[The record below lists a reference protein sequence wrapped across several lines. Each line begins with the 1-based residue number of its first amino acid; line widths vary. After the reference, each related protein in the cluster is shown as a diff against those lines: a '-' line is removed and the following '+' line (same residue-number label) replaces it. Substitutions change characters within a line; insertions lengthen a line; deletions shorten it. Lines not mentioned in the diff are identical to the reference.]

1 MNKSLSISQ
10 VNRLYLASMLMV
22 FSLGAWLQSISFS
35 WGLLLTELLLILAPT
50 IWMLRRNHVDL
61 RANSGLKKTR
71 ASLILVAVILGF
83 GAWLVT
89 SLVEQIMVSISGYVP
104 PTPTGIIPT
113 TTFQA
118 LLIFL
123 GFVVAAPICEEILF
137 RGTIQPAYQNHT
149 KVSLSILVPS
159 LLFALFHFRLQGLP
173 ALIIIALLLGFTYWR
188 TQSLTFT
195 MVVHAANN
203 FVAFVVLIRQGL
215 FPHIDLPFPSP
226 AASAFGILMLVAG
239 LVLLQRLL
247 PRPQTQR
254 RPEQVK
260 IFSLNILWP
269 ILLAFVL
276 FSIMAVQE
284 VIAGIQQST
293 FKLETQSLPVSA
305 QWKYEIQ
312 HKGGEPIGFAE
323 CQWHT
328 SEFSL
333 NLSCQKEY
341 KAFEFQGGNSFFSSA
356 ALNSRLTVEWEP
368 EQLNLSSLIEE
379 NITELYTS
387 SWQTESSGDALILHV
402 QTQDSEIDPFSFSPT
417 TLVQEEWAWRLMGLS
432 FANLKH
438 GSVEYLSP
446 LTWREQTQDSGP
458 LLEKERLL
466 ITGPENIQVPAGEF
480 SAWKVSL
487 SNGETAWY
495 ATEEEH
501 QLLRFDSNMVN
512 YLLVE
517 EE

>member
-10 VNRLYLASMLMV
+10 VNRLYLASMLLV

-50 IWMLRRNHVDL
+50 IWLLRRNQIDL
-61 RANSGLKKTR
+61 RSSAGLKKSR
-71 ASLILVAVILGF
+71 APLTLVAVILGV

-89 SLVEQIMVSISGYVP
+89 SLVEQIMVSITGYVP
-104 PTPTGIIPT
+104 TSPAGIIPT

-137 RGTIQPAYQNHT
+137 RGSIQPAYQNHT
-149 KVSLSILVPS
+149 KLSLSILVPS
-159 LLFALFHFRLQGLP
+159 LLFAFFHFRLQGLP

-195 MVVHAANN
+195 MVMHAANN
-203 FVAFVVLIRQGL
+203 FVAFVVLIQEGL

-226 AASAFGILMLVAG
+226 SASAFGILMVVAG

-247 PRPQTQR
+247 PRPQTEK
-254 RPEQVK
+254 PPAQVK
-260 IFSLNILWP
+260 IFSLKIFWP
-269 ILLAFVL
+269 ILLAFIL

-284 VIAGIQQST
+284 VTAGIQQSSL
-293 FKLETQSLPVSA
+293 KLEAQSLPVSA

-312 HKGGEPIGFAE
+312 HKGGESIGFAE

-333 NLSCQKEY
+333 NLSCQKQHA
-341 KAFEFQGGNSFFSSA
+341 AFEFQSRNSFFSSE

-368 EQLNLSSLIEE
+368 EQLNLSSLIQE

-387 SWQTESSGDALILHV
+387 SWQTEKSGDALILHV

-432 FANLKH
+432 FANLKN

-446 LTWREQTQDSGP
+446 LTWREETQDSGP
-458 LLEKERLL
+458 LLKKEKIL

-480 SAWKVSL
+480 PAWKVSL

-501 QLLRFDSNMVN
+501 RLLRFDSNMVN

-517 EE
+517 AD